1 MRGELLKIW
10 PGNASISS
18 IVDLGCRDCWHT
30 AGLPGVTRHVGVEIW
45 SEALDRGIR
54 KALAGGIPYFEP
66 VHDNALAYLRGCP
79 DGAFDAVLAID
90 LLEHLD
96 GKETGLELLD
106 EMRRV
111 AAKLAVVWTT
121 LGYIEQGPFDIDG
134 QPNPFEEHKW
144 GPTPQMF
151 AERGWRVRSFPL
163 WHRLRGGAILAWV
176 SK

>member
-1 MRGELLKIW
+1 MRDELLRIW
-10 PGNASISS
+10 PKDGSIRT

-30 AGLPGVTRHVGVEIW
+30 AGLPGVTRHVGVEVW
-45 SEALDRGIR
+45 PEALERGKR
-54 KALAGGIPYFEP
+54 KAMTGGIPNFEP
-66 VHDNALAYLRGCP
+66 VLADALDYLAEAQ
-79 DGAFDAVLAID
+79 DDSFDAVLAID
-90 LLEHLD
+90 LLEHLE
-96 GKETGLELLD
+96 KKAGLALLD
-106 EMRRV
+106 EMKRV
-111 AAKLAVVWTT
+111 ASKLTIAWTT

-144 GPTPQMF
+144 GPTPQIL